1 MKRYQEILFIGVF
14 LVVIFSVPAGQTVY
28 EFVTNPGHRIQ
39 MIDLPEDLFVT
50 PAKKVAT
57 DWATLTRLQA
67 EVDSLGIEMVKA
79 QTARLDT
86 TQTWSDERALELADG
101 MVESTRKLR
110 ESVIAYNRHVAG
122 AANVHIHAD
131 TTSSYY
137 RTLRALH
144 RDLRDVQT
152 MVSDGE
158 TPGDITAKIDEAKPE
173 VATAIKYFGGHKKT
187 ILDYPAL
194 TLDALRR
201 IMIGN
206 EYLRPY
212 EKEMEKVSI
221 FANGIRPAFQFI
233 YYALFSDLGDKG
245 VLGRNGWFFYRPDV
259 EYVTKN
265 YVFDVRSKIVDAN
278 DRPFKENIVDSIV
291 SFKNQL
297 AERGIDLLVV
307 IMPGKPSIYPDLL
320 NEKMS
325 AGSAGT
331 FSHSLQFNKELR
343 AAGVETVD
351 LFAAFAQERKRDVE
365 SGDSIYLHTD
375 THFRSRGVLAAAKAV
390 ADRVKQYPWYQP
402 GATEYE
408 VDTLIVNRDGDI
420 GTMTKLPAM
429 KLRNLSFAF
438 PSERTKCYQV
448 WEVTR
453 DASGA
458 VVDRVMCWD
467 TKDNARIGR
476 VKRSAPIMILGDSF
490 TRIYQTDAP
499 QSAGW
504 ASHLARELSQ
514 PVFMLYN
521 DGGASTLIRDAMVE
535 KHLDALPSKKLV
547 VWEIVERDIRFGEG
561 GWRDVK
567 LAARED

>member
-1 MKRYQEILFIGVF
+1 MKRYQEVLFIGVF

-39 MIDLPEDLFVT
+39 MLDLAEDLLVT
-50 PAKKVAT
+50 PVKKAAA
-57 DWATLTRLQA
+57 DWARLQRLQV
-67 EVDSLGIEMVKA
+67 EVDSLGIEMAAAQKA
-79 QTARLDT
+79 KSDT
-86 TQTWSDERALELADG
+86 TQKWSEDRSSELADG
-101 MVESTRKLR
+101 MVLSVFKLR
-110 ESVIAYNRHVAG
+110 ESVVAYNRHVAG
-122 AANVHIHAD
+122 AANQNIHAD
-131 TTSSYY
+131 TTAPYY

-144 RDLRDVQT
+144 RDLRDVQK
-152 MVSDGE
+152 MVTDGE
-158 TPGDITAKIDEAKPE
+158 EPAAIAAKIEVAKPQAAAA
-173 VATAIKYFGGHKKT
+173 VAHFGGHKKT

-221 FANGIRPAFQFI
+221 FANGIRPAFQFA
-233 YYALFSDLGDKG
+233 YYALFGDLGDKG

-265 YVFDVRSKIVDAN
+265 YVFNERSKIVDAN
-278 DRPFKENIVDSIV
+278 DRPFKESIVDSIV

-307 IMPGKPSIYPDLL
+307 IMPGKPSIYPDML

-331 FSHSLQFNKELR
+331 FSHSLQFNKELQ

-351 LFAAFAQERKRDVE
+351 LFAAFAEERKRDAE

-375 THFRSRGVLAAAKAV
+375 THFRSRGVLAAARTV
-390 ADRVKQYPWYQP
+390 AERVKQYSWYQQ

-408 VDTLIVNRDGDI
+408 VDTLIVSRDGDI

-429 KLRNLSFAF
+429 KLRNLSFSF
-438 PSERTKCYQV
+438 PPESTKCYQV

-453 DASGA
+453 DADGA
-458 VVDRVMCWD
+458 VADRVMCWD
-467 TKDNARIGR
+467 TRDNARIGR
-476 VKRSAPIMILGDSF
+476 VKRSAPIMVLGDSF
-490 TRIYQTDAP
+490 TRIYQTDPP

-521 DGGASTLIRDAMVE
+521 DGGASTLIRDALVE
-535 KHLDALPSKKLV
+535 KHLNALPSKKLV

-567 LAARED
+567 LAAREE